1 MCGVTLSEESGEV
14 MSPSYPQNYI
24 RDIACSYTITQY
36 PGKITSLTFIDFEVG
51 SKVDNECINDYVE
64 VMYMYIHT
72 ISIRIVNIE

>member
-1 MCGVTLSEESGEV
+1 

-64 VMYMYIHT
+64 VMYMYCIYIQFLLELLILNNT
-72 ISIRIVNIE
+72 IMYIVT

>member
-1 MCGVTLSEESGEV
+1 

-24 RDIACSYTITQY
+24 RDIACRYTITQY

-64 VMYMYIHT
+64 VMYMYIYIQFLLELLILNNT
-72 ISIRIVNIE
+72 IMYIVT